1 MNAQQNTHDCET
13 ETQRIMLE
21 RLESNGVID
30 LYFSRHDYHERLDE
44 YIDRAQRRIDAV
56 TTTFRLASQQ
66 GDLCAVLKRKLQLED
81 FQIRLSLLR
90 PKSTAAE
97 LMSMQMGQSLT
108 DFNRSVESATDLLLE
123 LRNSLSEEQK
133 SRFHLLQHDS
143 LPFGTAYM
151 IDANISSG
159 MIHVETKLF
168 YAPGKESFGYR
179 IVGPSDFFQRNYQ
192 AWMEIIARSM
202 PL

>member
-13 ETQRIMLE
+13 ETQRVLLE

-30 LYFSRHDYHERLDE
+30 LYFSRHDYQERLDE

-66 GDLCAVLKRKLQLED
+66 GDLCAALKRKLQLKG

-97 LMSMQMGQSLT
+97 LMSMQVGQSVT
-108 DFNRSVESATDLLLE
+108 DFNRSVESATDVLLE
-123 LRNSLSEEQK
+123 LRDSLSGEQK

-151 IDANISSG
+151 IDASISSG

-168 YAPGKESFGYR
+168 YAPSKESFGYR

-192 AWMEIIARSM
+192 AWMEIIAQST